1 MSPSPRA
8 TYRLQLREGIGLAHA
23 AALAAYLRDLGI
35 SHLYTSPAQTAVEA
49 SSHGYD
55 VTDPTAVDPALGGEA
70 GHRALSKALAEA
82 GLGRLVDIVPN
93 HLAAHP
99 SNPWWADLIEQGE
112 ASPFA
117 HYFDVDW
124 EAGGGRIVE
133 DPVEPNYR
141 RFFDIS
147 GLAGVRVEDPE
158 VLTRTHQ
165 LTLQWLEAGDAY
177 GLRVDH
183 PDGLRDPADYFADLR
198 GRTGGAWTVVEK
210 ILAPDEE
217 LPSDWEVDGTTGY
230 EFCRR
235 VFGLHVDPRSEER
248 FTRTYAELTAEEPD
262 WDSVSRQ
269 SRLDVLD
276 GSLAGDLNRLARV
289 TADGAADLPSVKAEL
304 ADRLAGSR
312 VYRRYPDSGASDSD
326 LRFEQLCAAV
336 TAKGVEDTAFYRYTR
351 FVALNEVGSDPGRW
365 GCTPEEF
372 HAANRQ
378 TLERWPLSLTATA
391 THDTKWGEDV
401 RARLCV
407 LSEVPDEWIGFARR
421 WMADDRLSWLEAFT
435 AYGLLQALV
444 GAWPLPFGRA
454 ESYLRKAMREAKGR
468 TSWTSPDEAYE
479 AAAVEAIRNLLDDPR
494 FEADLSAFARPLA
507 AWGRVV
513 SLATLALKLMSPGVP
528 DIYQGT
534 EVWDD
539 SLVDPDNR
547 RPVPFDHRAETL
559 QALGTDGPLA
569 GMVEG
574 HPKFRLLRAGLALRA
589 SRPDSF
595 GSGSSYSELEAEG
608 PGRHSVVAFSRSDD
622 VLVAAP
628 RLLRADAPAIPSAR
642 VELPAG
648 DWTDVIT
655 GAGHRGSVSL
665 ADLWS
670 GFPVA
675 VLRQGAST

>member
-8 TYRLQLREGIGLAHA
+8 TYRLQLREGVGLADA
-23 AALAAYLRDLGI
+23 AALAVYLRDLGI

-55 VTDPTAVDPALGGEA
+55 VTDPTEVDPSLGGEA

-99 SNPWWADLIEQGE
+99 SNPWWSDLLEHGE
-112 ASPFA
+112 GSRFS

-124 EAGGGRIVE
+124 EAGAGRIVE

-147 GLAGVRVEDPE
+147 GLAGVRVEDAE
-158 VLTRTHQ
+158 VLESTHH
-165 LTLQWLEAGDAY
+165 LALSWLQAGDAD

-183 PDGLRDPADYFADLR
+183 PDGLRDPAGYLTDLR
-198 GRTGGAWTVVEK
+198 RRTGGAWTVVEK
-210 ILAPDEE
+210 ILAPDEQ
-217 LPSDWEVDGTTGY
+217 LPPDWQVGGTTGY

-235 VFGLHVDPRSEER
+235 VFGLHVDPSSEDR
-248 FTRTYAELTAEEPD
+248 FSSAYAELTGETPEWEE
-262 WDSVSRQ
+262 VAQRA
-269 SRLDVLD
+269 RLDVLR
-276 GSLAGDLNRLARV
+276 GSLAGDLDRLARA
-289 TADGAADLPSVKAEL
+289 TAAEASDVPSVKQQL
-304 ADRLAGSR
+304 AGRLARSP
-312 VYRRYPDSGASDSD
+312 VYRRYPGSGSSDAD

-407 LSEVPDEWIGFARR
+407 LSEVSDEWIGFARR
-421 WMADDRLSWLEAFT
+421 WMADHRLRRLEAFT

-444 GAWPLPFGRA
+444 GAWPLPFDRA
-454 ESYLRKAMREAKGR
+454 ETYLRKAMREAKSR
-468 TSWTSPDEAYE
+468 TSWTSLDEAYE
-479 AAAVEAIRNLLDDPR
+479 EGAVEAIRSLLNDPR
-494 FEADLSAFARPLA
+494 FGADLSAFARPLA

-547 RPVPFDHRAETL
+547 RPVPFTHRAATL
-559 QALGTDGPLA
+559 QALGTEAPLE
-569 GMVEG
+569 GMAEG

-589 SRPDSF
+589 CRSDSF
-595 GSGSSYSELEAEG
+595 GSGSSYQELAAEG

-622 VLVAAP
+622 VVVVAP
-628 RLLRADAPAIPSAR
+628 RLLRADAPPSEPECA
-642 VELPAG
+642 
-648 DWTDVIT
+648 
-655 GAGHRGSVSL
+655 
-665 ADLWS
+665 
-670 GFPVA
+670 
-675 VLRQGAST
+675 

>member
-8 TYRLQLREGIGLAHA
+8 TYRLQLREGVGLADA

-55 VTDPTAVDPALGGEA
+55 VTDPTEVDPALGGEA
-70 GHRALSKALAEA
+70 GHRALSEALAEA
-82 GLGRLVDIVPN
+82 GMGRLVDIVPN

-99 SNPWWADLIEQGE
+99 SNPWWSDLLEHGE
-112 ASPFA
+112 ESRFS

-124 EAGGGRIVE
+124 EAGAGRIVE
-133 DPVEPNYR
+133 DPVQPNYR

-158 VLTRTHQ
+158 VLESTHH
-165 LTLQWLEAGDAY
+165 LALQWLEVGDAD

-183 PDGLRDPADYFADLR
+183 PDGLSDPAGYFADLR
-198 GRTGGAWTVVEK
+198 RRTGGAWTVVEK

-235 VFGLHVDPRSEER
+235 VFGLHVDPSSEDR
-248 FTRTYAELTAEEPD
+248 LSSSYAEFTGESTEWEEVAE
-262 WDSVSRQ
+262 RA
-269 SRLDVLD
+269 RLDVLG
-276 GSLAGDLNRLARV
+276 GSLAADLDRLARV
-289 TADGAADLPSVKAEL
+289 TAADAADLPRVKQEL
-304 ADRLAGSR
+304 ANRLATSP
-312 VYRRYPDSGASDSD
+312 VYRRYPGSRASDAE

-365 GCTPEEF
+365 GCAPDEF
-372 HAANRQ
+372 HAANRH

-421 WMADDRLSWLEAFT
+421 WMADERLRRLESFT

-444 GAWPLPFGRA
+444 GAWPLPFERV
-454 ESYLRKAMREAKGR
+454 ETYLRKAMREAKSR
-468 TSWTSPDEAYE
+468 TSWASPDGAYE
-479 AAAVEAIRNLLDDPR
+479 ETAIEAIRSLMDDQR
-494 FEADLSAFARPLA
+494 FGADLAAFARPVA

-547 RPVPFDHRAETL
+547 RPVPFAHRAEVLQTL
-559 QALGTDGPLA
+559 STGAPLE
-569 GMVEG
+569 GMAEG
-574 HPKFRLLRAGLALRA
+574 HPKFRLLRAGLAVRA
-589 SRPDSF
+589 SRPESF
-595 GSGSSYSELEAEG
+595 GTGSSYRELVAEG
-608 PGRHSVVAFSRSDD
+608 PGSHSVVAFSRSDD
-622 VLVAAP
+622 VVVAAP
-628 RLLRADAPAIPSAR
+628 RLLRANAPAIPSAR
-642 VELPAG
+642 IELPKGNWA
-648 DWTDVIT
+648 DVVT
-655 GAGHRGSVSL
+655 GARHRGAVSL
-665 ADLWS
+665 DDLWS

-675 VLRQGAST
+675 ILRRG